1 MSELKR
7 FTAEEAR
14 AMMPSKKRFSG
25 YEMLLHHTYRNIK
38 GAAVANKNFV
48 HINASSFSSGAI
60 VNVLNTLKE
69 GGYSTEYDYSAD
81 RITVRW

>member
-1 MSELKR
+1 MAEIKR

-48 HINASSFSSGAI
+48 HINTSSFLGGAI
-60 VNVLNTLKE
+60 VNVLNTLME
-69 GGYSTEYDYSAD
+69 DGYSAEYDYSVD
-81 RITVRW
+81 RIIVRW

>member
-14 AMMPSKKRFSG
+14 AMMPSKKTFSG
-25 YEMLLHHTYRNIK
+25 YEMLLNYTYRNIK

-48 HINASSFSSGAI
+48 RINTSSFLGGAI
-60 VNVLNTLKE
+60 VNVLNTLME
-69 GGYSTEYDYSAD
+69 DGYSTEYDYSKD
-81 RITVRW
+81 RIIVRW

>member
-1 MSELKR
+1 MAEVKR

-14 AMMPSKKRFSG
+14 AMMPSKKRVSG
-25 YEMLLHHTYRNIK
+25 FEILLHHTYRNIK

-48 HINASSFSSGAI
+48 YINTSSFLGGAI
-60 VNVLNTLKE
+60 VNVLNVLKE
-69 GGYSTEYDYSAD
+69 DGYSAEYDYSAN

>member
-14 AMMPSKKRFSG
+14 AMMSSRKTFSG
-25 YEMLLHHTYRNIK
+25 YEMLLNYTYRNIK

-48 HINASSFSSGAI
+48 RINTASFLGGAI
-60 VNVLNTLKE
+60 VNVLNTLME
-69 GGYSTEYDYSAD
+69 DGYSAEYDYSAD
-81 RITVRW
+81 RIIVRW

>member
-1 MSELKR
+1 MAEVKR

-14 AMMPSKKRFSG
+14 AMMPSKKTFSG
-25 YEMLLHHTYRNIK
+25 YEMLLNYTYRNIK

-48 HINASSFSSGAI
+48 YINTSSFLGGAI
-60 VNVLNTLKE
+60 ANVLNTLME
-69 GGYSTEYDYSAD
+69 DGYSAEYDYSAD

>member
-14 AMMPSKKRFSG
+14 AMMPSKKTFSG
-25 YEMLLHHTYRNIK
+25 YEMLLNYTYRNIK

-48 HINASSFSSGAI
+48 RIQM
-60 VNVLNTLKE
+60 TLRQAH
-69 GGYSTEYDYSAD
+69 GD
-81 RITVRW
+81 RWA